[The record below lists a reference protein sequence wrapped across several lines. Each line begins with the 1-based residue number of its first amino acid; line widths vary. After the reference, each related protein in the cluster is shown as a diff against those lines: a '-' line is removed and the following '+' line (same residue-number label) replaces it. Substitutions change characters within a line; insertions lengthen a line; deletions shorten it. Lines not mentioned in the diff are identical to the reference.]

1 MGNHTSIAAVC
12 SLLVVTVARAATLT
26 VGVGAEY
33 DYRTVQ
39 AAVDAAKNGD
49 TVVVAPGTHT
59 GAVRFLGK
67 QIVLTSTD
75 PNKPGAT
82 TLEVDPRREAVVTF
96 SGSEGPD
103 CVLRGFRIAEGN
115 GTDAGGI
122 AGNAAKAT
130 IADCIIEYNWS
141 KGAGGGISNCDGL
154 IQNCVISNNLA
165 RTFGGGLYDC
175 DGTIRNCTIS
185 DNSCGHDEITGL
197 GGGLYGCDGTIE
209 NCEIRGNEA
218 IGDGGGLNNCD
229 GTIRNCQIGENSA
242 GDEGSTSNG
251 GGLYGCDGKVSDCDI
266 VGNTAAGGGGGLS
279 DCKALVTG
287 CTIQDNEAIGWH
299 GGAAARCD
307 SITQCT
313 ISSNWVHGYGGGLFS
328 CKSVTGCT
336 IRANTTKIYPGG
348 GLSQCDFVANCI
360 ITDNQSGA
368 GGGGLDQCKRV
379 MNCVVA
385 GNRAAEDGG
394 GLHECREV
402 LNCTVVGNLATGK
415 GGGVYYG
422 GYLGTVGNCILWDNS
437 APTAGQAYVARPAKP
452 PTAQELWSLS
462 LAYSDIQ
469 GARYAAVAE
478 PNCQLLWDSSNM
490 DEDPRFVKSGR
501 WLGQMTWQAGDYRL
515 LPSSPCVDAGDPN
528 ADYSGQTDIG
538 GEPRVAGSRVDIG
551 ADECTTA
558 AALFGDLRISGPS
571 EVSAQSSAQFRA
583 TAYYTD
589 GSSID
594 VTQFAAWSL
603 EPAGF
608 AAIDG
613 SGLLT
618 LQKVSQPIEAAVQA
632 EYTDQRVT
640 LTATKTVKCVPLPPP
655 PPAVSYHVDCVSGK
669 DDNNGLTADSAFAT
683 IQNGIDA
690 AKDGDTVLVH
700 PGVYTEEVRFKGKAI
715 TLRSAGDAAILQ
727 NPGDFAVAFYYGEGP
742 DSILKNFIIRDSLT
756 GVFAVASSPTISNV
770 TVVGNDYGI
779 EAYVGAE
786 PDISSSIVWGNGI
799 ADLVGCTARFSCLQ
813 QRDPGPTN
821 ISRDPL
827 FADPNQGDYHLRST
841 RGRYWPEHDIWVL
854 DDVTSPCID
863 AGDPNS
869 PLGQEPAPNGGRIDM
884 GAHGGTTKASLSPG
898 SRR

>member
-1 MGNHTSIAAVC
+1 
-12 SLLVVTVARAATLT
+12 
-26 VGVGAEY
+26 VGVGAGY
-33 DYRTVQ
+33 DYGRVQ
-39 AAVDAAKNGD
+39 AAIDAAKNGD
-49 TVVVAPGTHT
+49 TVLVAPGIYPETI
-59 GAVRFLGK
+59 RFQGK

-75 PNKPGAT
+75 PNKPRTT
-82 TLEVDPRREAVVTF
+82 TLEADPRRDAVVTF
-96 SGSEGPD
+96 SGSEGPG
-103 CVLRGFRIAEGN
+103 CVLRGFRI
-115 GTDAGGI
+115 TDGWGSVAGGI
-122 AGNAAKAT
+122 AGNGTKAT
-130 IADCIIEYNWS
+130 IADCVIEGNWS
-141 KGAGGGISNCDGL
+141 KGMGGGISHCDGL
-154 IQNCVISNNLA
+154 IQNCLISENRAETL
-165 RTFGGGLYDC
+165 GGGLFDC

-185 DNSCGHDEITGL
+185 DNSSGYDDLTGS
-197 GGGLYGCDGTIE
+197 GGGLYGCGGTIE
-209 NCEIRGNEA
+209 NCDIYRNRASGE
-218 IGDGGGLNNCD
+218 GGGLNDCR
-229 GTIRNCQIGENSA
+229 GTIRNCQISQNSA
-242 GDEGSTSNG
+242 GNERFPLNG
-251 GGLYGCDGKVSDCDI
+251 GGLYACGGTVSDCDI
-266 VGNTAAGGGGGLS
+266 VGNTAAGSGGGLS

-287 CTIQDNEAIGWH
+287 CTIQGNKATGWY

-313 ISSNWVHGYGGGLFS
+313 ISGNSARGYGGGLFS
-328 CKSVTGCT
+328 CKSVTSCT
-336 IRANTTKIYPGG
+336 IRANTTEIYPGG
-348 GLSQCDFVANCI
+348 GLSQCDFVANCA

-394 GLHECREV
+394 GLRECREV

-437 APTAGQAYVARPAKP
+437 APSAGQAYVARSAKP
-452 PTAQELWSLS
+452 PTAQESWSLS
-462 LAYSDIQ
+462 FAYSDIQ
-469 GARYAAVAE
+469 GGRDAAVAD
-478 PNCQLLWDSSNM
+478 PNCQLLWDSSNT
-490 DEDPRFVKSGR
+490 DDDPRFVKPGR
-501 WLGQMTWQAGDYRL
+501 WLSQMTWQAGDYRL

-528 ADYSGQTDIG
+528 ADYGGQTDVG

-551 ADECTTA
+551 ADECPTA
-558 AALFGDLRISGPS
+558 AALFGDLRISGPN

-618 LQKVSQPIEAAVQA
+618 VQKVSQPIEAVVQA
-632 EYTDQRVT
+632 EYTDQTVT
-640 LTATKTVKCVPLPPP
+640 LAATKTVKCVPLPPP
-655 PPAVSYHVDCVSGK
+655 PPSVSYHVDCVGGK

-683 IQNGIDA
+683 VQKGIDA

-715 TLRSAGDAAILQ
+715 TLRGAGDAAILQ

-742 DSILKNFIIRDSLT
+742 NSVLKNFVIRDSLT
-756 GVFAVASSPTISNV
+756 GVFVVASSPTISNI
-770 TVVGNDYGI
+770 TIVGNDYGI

-786 PDISSSIVWGNGI
+786 PDISNSILWGNGT
-799 ADLVGCTARFSCLQ
+799 ADLVGCTARFSCVK

-827 FADPNQGDYHLRST
+827 LADPNQGDYHLRST
-841 RGRYWPEHDIWVL
+841 RGRYWPEHNIWVL

-863 AGDPNS
+863 AGDPSS
-869 PLGQEPAPNGGRIDM
+869 PVGQEPAPNGGRIDM
-884 GAHGGTTKASLSPG
+884 GAHGGTIKASLSPG